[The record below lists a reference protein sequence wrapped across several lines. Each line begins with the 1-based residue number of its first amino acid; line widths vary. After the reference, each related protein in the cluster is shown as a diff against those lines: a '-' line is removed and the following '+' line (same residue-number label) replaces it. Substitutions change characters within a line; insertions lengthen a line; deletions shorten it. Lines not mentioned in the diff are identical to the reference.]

1 MPFRYDFGMDLN
13 KLRYFLAVAETE
25 HVTKA
30 AKLLGLSQP
39 ALTRAIHRLE
49 DELGVRLVVGEGRN
63 IRLTE
68 EGEFLKQQTASALRT
83 LEEAEHAVKTFS
95 KRWQQTIDIC
105 IESASAVVVEAIARY
120 SRDHPEVAFTVS
132 QDEDSRSSDIV
143 VKSSSRATAAPTSHH
158 QESARE
164 PKVGETN
171 RGETKAD
178 LPSECQVRGEQT
190 REAFTERI
198 GIALPA
204 AFRSSLPP
212 SLCLADLCESQFIC
226 LAGKQGFRR
235 QCDLVCRH
243 YGFVPHLVFES
254 DNPSVVR
261 KMIAL
266 GLGVGFWPEHSWGP
280 ADPEKTLWRPLAEEG
295 FQRTIC
301 VELTGQGIEK
311 AAARD
316 FREFLL
322 TQFESAWNQ
331 AQ

>member
-25 HVTKA
+25 HVTRA

-49 DELGVRLVVGEGRN
+49 DELGVRLIVGEGRN

-68 EGEFLKQQTASALRT
+68 EGEFLKQQASSAIRA
-83 LEEAEHAVKTFS
+83 LEEAERAVKTFS
-95 KRWQQTIDIC
+95 KRWQQTIEIC

-120 SRDHPEVAFTVS
+120 SREHPEVAFTVS

-143 VKSSSRATAAPTSHH
+143 VKSSSRATTAPTSHH

-164 PKVGETN
+164 PKVGEAN
-171 RGETKAD
+171 REETKAD
-178 LPSECQVRGEQT
+178 LLNECQARREQT

-204 AFRSSLPP
+204 AFRSSLPQ
-212 SLCLADLCESQFIC
+212 SLCLADLGESQFIC

-280 ADPEKTLWRPLAEEG
+280 IDPEKTLWRPLVEEG